1 MSEEKSLNTISLT
14 IGPKRTRI
22 TQEILNQ
29 YEEVLKNDLDTHAV
43 KYAYA
48 FEKGSYDHNTH
59 IQCVC
64 TTPETKKT
72 LKQRL
77 GRHMQ
82 YLPEFGDRTVE
93 ACNRTKEG
101 DVMYGYI
108 MKEHPDHVVRKGLT
122 EEELNKFAEDF
133 AKNLPNY
140 KEQNVVVASEKERR
154 CSIKHSRMNEIVDF
168 MWKNLMYVTILYDE
182 INKDEEEYEFNS
194 STNESETEETGFT
207 SGDNASDYSSVR
219 TCTSRTESSDGM
231 GSSDDTSSNWSG
243 GDSFEFIHEPKRI
256 KKESRKTRTSGDV

>member
-1 MSEEKSLNTISLT
+1 MEEEEIPLKTISLT

-29 YEEVLKNDLDTHAV
+29 YEEVLKNDLDSHAV

-64 TTPETKKT
+64 TTKETKKT

-77 GRHMQ
+77 GRHMSH
-82 YLPEFGDRTVE
+82 LPEFGDRTVE

-108 MKEHPDHVVRKGLT
+108 MKERPDHVVTKGLT

-140 KEQNVVVASEKERR
+140 KEQNEVVASEKERR
-154 CSIKHSRMNEIVDF
+154 CSFKSYIQEDVINFI
-168 MWKNLMYVTILYDE
+168 WKNIVYLDYE
-182 INKDEEEYEFNS
+182 RAHINKEEYEQFVKRARCDSTSTTCTSTSNS
-194 STNESETEETGFT
+194 SETEETRLSSESSST
-207 SGDNASDYSSVR
+207 SGSVGQECDR
-219 TCTSRTESSDGM
+219 GVYNSE
-231 GSSDDTSSNWSG
+231 
-243 GDSFEFIHEPKRI
+243 DSLEFY
-256 KKESRKTRTSGDV
+256 